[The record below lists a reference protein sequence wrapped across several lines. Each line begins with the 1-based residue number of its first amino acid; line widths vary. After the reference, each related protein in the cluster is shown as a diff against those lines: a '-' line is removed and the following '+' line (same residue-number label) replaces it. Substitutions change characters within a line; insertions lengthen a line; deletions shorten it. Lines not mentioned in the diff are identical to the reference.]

1 MGLVDSL
8 SPLRLR
14 AARRHVRLLGGA
26 IWEVPL
32 IARVF
37 KAFQYRDFRLMWIG
51 ACTSSIGT
59 WMQIVAQGWLIYR
72 LSHSAFLL
80 ALDQFLG
87 GIPIFLFSL
96 IGGVIADRVDRGRIL
111 LGSQYVQMASAGL
124 LTVLVATGRVHVW
137 HILCLS
143 FVSGFAQ
150 AFGGPAYQAL
160 IPTLVERE
168 DMPNAIALNSIQ
180 FNVAVMVGPALAGQ
194 ALAKLGEKW
203 CFGLN
208 ALSFLAPII
217 SLSLITARFLPQKTK
232 ESMFFSL
239 KEGIKFVRRQG
250 SMEALI
256 ILAFCMTFLSMPMR
270 TYFPVFV
277 KDIFHRGPETYGN
290 LLALMGLGS
299 ICGSLGVAG
308 LGNVQRKGLL
318 ALGALMSLGIGIS
331 GFALSKSLPFSGVM
345 LVLVGASMMAVFAN
359 VSSLVQLITTNEM
372 RGRVMSVYN
381 FAFRGGMPMGNL
393 LSGWLVPI
401 FTAPIVLGVNGALLV
416 LLGLYF
422 IVVQRRVATL

>member
-1 MGLVDSL
+1 MPQSSQMGSHGTL
-8 SPLRLR
+8 S
-14 AARRHVRLLGGA
+14 AGA
-26 IWEVPL
+26 HGDASVIGR
-32 IARVF
+32 IF

-96 IGGVIADRVDRGRIL
+96 IGGVVADRVERRKIL

-124 LTVLVATGRVHVW
+124 LTVLVGTGLVHVW
-137 HILCLS
+137 QILCLS
-143 FVSGFAQ
+143 FISGFAQ

-160 IPTLVERE
+160 IPTLVDRD

-180 FNVAVMVGPALAGQ
+180 FNVAVMIGPALAGQ
-194 ALAKLGEKW
+194 ALAKLGETY

-208 ALSFLAPII
+208 AISFLAPII
-217 SLSLITARFLPQKTK
+217 SLSLINARFLPAKTG
-232 ESMFFSL
+232 ESMFASL
-239 KEGIKFVRRQG
+239 KQGIRFARQQN

-256 ILAFCMTFLSMPMR
+256 LLAFCMTALGMPMR
-270 TYFPVFV
+270 TFIPVFV

-299 ICGSLGVAG
+299 IFGSLGIATAG
-308 LGNVQRKGLL
+308 NFRRKGLV
-318 ALGALMSLGIGIS
+318 ALGALISLGACIS
-331 GFALSKSLPFSGVM
+331 VFALSTSVRLSGII
-345 LVLVGASMMAVFAN
+345 LVLGGASMMAVFATVN
-359 VSSLVQLITTNEM
+359 SLVQLITTNEM

-381 FAFRGGMPMGNL
+381 VAFRGGMPMGNL
-393 LSGWLVPI
+393 VSGWLVPI
-401 FTAPIVLGVNGALLV
+401 FSAPVVLGVNGFLLIIV
-416 LLGLYF
+416 ALYF
-422 IVVQRRVATL
+422 LLLQRRLAAL

>member
-1 MGLVDSL
+1 
-8 SPLRLR
+8 
-14 AARRHVRLLGGA
+14 
-26 IWEVPL
+26 L
-32 IARVF
+32 IGRVF
-37 KAFQYRDFRLMWIG
+37 KAFKYRDFRLMWFG

-96 IGGVIADRVDRGRIL
+96 IGGVVADRVERRKIL
-111 LGSQYVQMASAGL
+111 LGSQYVQMATAGI
-124 LTVLVATGRVHVW
+124 LTILVATGVVHVW

-143 FVSGFAQ
+143 FISGFAQ

-160 IPTLVERE
+160 IPTLVEKD

-217 SLSLITARFLPQKTK
+217 SLSIISARFLPIKTS
-232 ESMFFSL
+232 ETMYNSL
-239 KEGIKFVRRQG
+239 KQGIQFARKQV

-256 ILAFCMTFLSMPMR
+256 VLAFCMTALGMPMR
-270 TYFPVFV
+270 TYIPVFV

-299 ICGSLGVAG
+299 ILGSLTIAG
-308 LGNVQRKGLL
+308 AGNMKRKGLI
-318 ALGALMSLGIGIS
+318 ALGALICLGAGIS
-331 GFALSKSLPFSGVM
+331 AFAFSKSLPFSGAI
-345 LVLVGASMMAVFAN
+345 LVLVGASMMAVFATVN
-359 VSSLVQLITTNEM
+359 SLVQLITTNEM

-393 LSGWLVPI
+393 LSGWLVPV
-401 FTAPIVLGVNGALLV
+401 FTAPVVVGVNGILLI
-416 LLGLYF
+416 LLALYF
-422 IVVQRRVATL
+422 LFVQRRLAAL

>member
-1 MGLVDSL
+1 MKT
-8 SPLRLR
+8 LRR
-14 AARRHVRLLGGA
+14 
-26 IWEVPL
+26 I
-32 IARVF
+32 F
-37 KAFQYRDFRLMWIG
+37 KAFQYRDFRLMWFG

-96 IGGVIADRVDRGRIL
+96 IGGVVADRVERRKIL
-111 LGSQYVQMASAGL
+111 LGSQYVQMFTAAT
-124 LTVLVATGRVHVW
+124 LTILVATGTVHVW

-143 FVSGFAQ
+143 FISGFAQ

-160 IPTLVERE
+160 IPTLVEKD

-208 ALSFLAPII
+208 ALSFLAPIL
-217 SLSLITARFLPQKTK
+217 SLSIITARFLPVKTT
-232 ESMFFSL
+232 ESMLTSL
-239 KEGIKFVRRQG
+239 KQGIRFARKQN

-256 ILAFCMTFLSMPMR
+256 LLAFCMTALGMPMR
-270 TYFPVFV
+270 TYIPVFV

-299 ICGSLGVAG
+299 ILGSLAIAAAG
-308 LGNVQRKGLL
+308 NMQKKGLVAL
-318 ALGALMSLGIGIS
+318 SALMCLGAGIS
-331 GFALSKSLPFSGVM
+331 AFALSKTLPFSGVV
-345 LVLVGASMMAVFAN
+345 LVFVGASMMAVFAT

-393 LSGWLVPI
+393 LSGWLVPM
-401 FTAPIVLGVNGALLV
+401 FSAPLVLGVNGILLI
-416 LLGLYF
+416 LLALYF
-422 IVVQRRVATL
+422 IFVQRRVAAL

>member
-1 MGLVDSL
+1 
-8 SPLRLR
+8 
-14 AARRHVRLLGGA
+14 
-26 IWEVPL
+26 
-32 IARVF
+32 
-37 KAFQYRDFRLMWIG
+37 MWIG

-59 WMQIVAQGWLIYR
+59 WMQIVAQGWLVYR

-96 IGGVIADRVDRGRIL
+96 LGGVIADRVERRKIL
-111 LGSQYVQMASAGL
+111 LASQYVQMASAGL
-124 LTVLVATGRVHVW
+124 LTILVATGHVHVW

-160 IPTLVERE
+160 IPTLVDRE

-194 ALAKLGEKW
+194 ALARLGEKW

-208 ALSFLAPII
+208 ALSFLAPIVALLMI
-217 SLSLITARFLPQKTK
+217 RSRFQPVKTT
-232 ESMFFSL
+232 ESMFTSL
-239 KEGIKFVRRQG
+239 KQGIEFARKQS

-256 ILAFCMTFLSMPMR
+256 ILAFCMTGLSMPMR

-299 ICGSLGVAG
+299 ICGSLGIASAG
-308 LGNVQRKGLL
+308 NIKKKGRV
-318 ALGALMSLGIGIS
+318 ALGALICLGAGIS
-331 GFALSKSLPFSGVM
+331 AFGLSKSLPLSETV
-345 LVLVGASMMAVFAN
+345 LVLVGASMMAVFATVN
-359 VSSLVQLITTNEM
+359 SLVQLITTNEM

-401 FTAPIVLGVNGALLV
+401 FTVPVVLGVNGFLLIV
-416 LLGLYF
+416 LALYF
-422 IVVQRRVATL
+422 MLIQRKMAAL